1 MGGCAPTSEPSGA
14 PVREFLFVIFHNS
27 STQGPEFSRTS
38 FALIDC
44 KVEPDIELQ
53 CGQRRKEPRA
63 LERTFP
69 VMTPT
74 NLIEE
79 TPALSERAPR
89 IVGTPAAV
97 ALINQLKQQHGSVMF
112 HQSGGCCDGSAPL
125 CFRLGEF
132 RVSAQDVHLG
142 DIDGAPFYV
151 GASQYKY
158 LADTP
163 LTLDIVPGD
172 IDSFSLEAGGGF
184 RFITR
189 ATDQVCGA
197 PPA

>member
-1 MGGCAPTSEPSGA
+1 
-14 PVREFLFVIFHNS
+14 
-27 STQGPEFSRTS
+27 
-38 FALIDC
+38 
-44 KVEPDIELQ
+44 
-53 CGQRRKEPRA
+53 
-63 LERTFP
+63 
-69 VMTPT
+69 MTPT

-79 TPALSERAPR
+79 TPERSGRAPR

-97 ALINQLKQQHGSVMF
+97 ALISQLKQQHGPVMF

-125 CFRLGEF
+125 CFRQGEF

-142 DIDGAPFYV
+142 DIDGAPFYL

-163 LTLDIVPGD
+163 LTLDIVAGD